1 MASAAGSGNFISLI
15 LSLQGKCP
23 KPHVMSPQGNPCLL
37 LSHPQTG
44 ESPSSCVTLSEL
56 TSLGVLLGE
65 MGMVR
70 IPAS

>member
-1 MASAAGSGNFISLI
+1 MASAAGSGKLISLI

-23 KPHVMSPQGNPCLL
+23 NPHLMSPQGNPCLL

-44 ESPSSCVTLSEL
+44 ESPSSCVTLGEL
-56 TSLGVLLGE
+56 ASLSVLLGE

-70 IPAS
+70 VPAS